1 MNEPYNPL
9 ATLNLA
15 RSIEQEMLRQP
26 RQPLSDLRQAK
37 GAGVYAIYYGG
48 SHPLYAPL
56 ASSLD
61 SAVEKPIYVGKAIPK
76 GGRVGGLTRD
86 AMKGRPLG
94 GRLSIHARSIDE
106 AENLELSDFSA
117 RSLVVDDVWIP
128 LGENMLIQQ
137 FQPVWNVV
145 ASGFGNQAPGRGRP
159 DQAMSYWDTLH
170 PGRKHSRL
178 LGANP
183 LPLAEIARRVVGHLA
198 GEIVPLDT
206 EELTDEDRVEPEN

>member
-1 MNEPYNPL
+1 MTEPYNPL

-26 RQPLSDLRQAK
+26 RQPLDDLRQAR
-37 GAGVYAIYYGG
+37 GAGVYALYYDGP
-48 SHPLYAPL
+48 HPMYGAL
-56 ASSLD
+56 ARSLG

-76 GGRVGGLTRD
+76 GGRTGGLTRD
-86 AMKGRPLG
+86 ATLGRPLG
-94 GRLSIHARSIDE
+94 NRLSEHARSIAE
-106 AENLELSDFSA
+106 ATNLELSDFTA

-145 ASGFGNQAPGRGRP
+145 ASGFGNAAPGRGRQ

-178 LGANP
+178 LGPNA
-183 LPLAEIARRVVGHLA
+183 LPLAAIEERVTGHLA
-198 GEIVPLDT
+198 GKIVPLAA
-206 EELTDEDRVEPEN
+206 EEPEDENLDE

>member
-1 MNEPYNPL
+1 MTEPYNPL

-26 RQPLSDLRQAK
+26 RQPLHDLRQAG
-37 GAGVYAIYYGG
+37 GAGVYALYYHGPY
-48 SHPLYAPL
+48 PLYAAL
-56 ASSLD
+56 ARSLG
-61 SAVEKPIYVGKAIPK
+61 SPVEKPIYVGKAIPK

-94 GRLSIHARSIDE
+94 NRLSVHARSIGE
-106 AENLELSDFSA
+106 AANLELSDFTA
-117 RSLVVDDVWIP
+117 RILVVDDVWIP

-145 ASGFGNQAPGRGRP
+145 ASGFGNAAPGRGRP

-178 LGANP
+178 LGPNP
-183 LPLAEIARRVVGHLA
+183 LSLSEIAGRVQGHLA
-198 GEIVPLDT
+198 GEIVPLAA
-206 EELTDEDRVEPEN
+206 EEPEDENLDD

>member
-1 MNEPYNPL
+1 MTEPYNPL

-26 RQPLSDLRQAK
+26 RQPLSDVKQAK

-48 SHPLYAPL
+48 SHPLYEPL
-56 ASSLD
+56 ARSLG
-61 SAVEKPIYVGKAIPK
+61 STMEKPIYVGKAIPE

-86 AMKGRPLG
+86 AMKGRRLG
-94 GRLSIHARSIDE
+94 NRLSIHARSIDE
-106 AENLELSDFSA
+106 AINLDLADFSA
-117 RSLVVDDVWIP
+117 RALVVDDVWIP

-183 LPLAEIARRVVGHLA
+183 LPLSEIAGRVTGHLA
-198 GEIVPLDT
+198 GEIVPL
-206 EELTDEDRVEPEN
+206 VSENSDSETLE